1 MNVPFSALEL
11 VYVSQQSN
19 YFVILFAKNSFV
31 ITGKCFQ
38 IHLLEAVTPEVFSI
52 KVVLKI
58 SAIFIRKHKR

>member
-38 IHLLEAVTPEVFSI
+38 IHLLEAVTPEVFFI